1 MPMKKNNK
9 TFEKLFYNN
18 KFVVAFS
25 LFLAIVF
32 WATVKINYSDN
43 MNKTI
48 SDVKISLDSS
58 FATENDFVAFVDSD
72 KLMVDVEVSGKSYV
86 INSKSFSKDNI
97 TVEASSGYIDSAGYK
112 VINLSAKSSE
122 PDVSVVAINPSTIT
136 VFYDRKTTQTFN
148 VEAKLN
154 NKLDTLV
161 EDGYSVGQPVAS
173 LSTVDV
179 SGPASVVE
187 KIKKVYFEATLD
199 ENNLPLEATRE
210 VTAQV
215 SFDLEN
221 SKGSQFLVCDSLSQE
236 ANTATITI
244 PVSKVKTVP
253 TTVKFINEPKIF
265 ESNPPRVSIYPSEV
279 EISYNP
285 LDETDYDSFN
295 VGTIDFKE
303 LTNGLNTFQFKPDDK
318 SVVNVVDPSITE
330 FTVRVNLHS
339 QSKTTIDATGAKTV
353 FLNQADGYNYSVNL
367 DTSGLDEV
375 RIIGPKSQI
384 DEITP
389 DMLQIEINVSSLD
402 LEKTGSQQVEIS
414 NISIQSDF
422 GEGCWI
428 SGRYYAFVKVSKK
441 Q

>member
-1 MPMKKNNK
+1 MPMKNK
-9 TFEKLFYNN
+9 KTLEKLFYNN
-18 KFVVAFS
+18 KFVLAFS
-25 LFLAIVF
+25 VFLAIVF
-32 WATVKINYSDN
+32 WAAVKINYSDN
-43 MNKTI
+43 TTRTI
-48 SDVKISLDSS
+48 SDVKISLDTT
-58 FATENDFVAFVDSD
+58 FTKDNDFVAFVDSD
-72 KLMVDVEVSGKSYV
+72 KLTVDVEVSGKSYV

-112 VINLSAKSSE
+112 VITLSAKSSE
-122 PDVSVVAINPSTIT
+122 SDVSVVGVYPSTIT
-136 VFYDRKTTQTFN
+136 VFYDRKTTEKFN

-161 EDGYSVGQPVAS
+161 SDGYSVGQPVPS

-199 ENNLPLEATRE
+199 ENNLPLKETRE

-221 SKGSQFLVCDSLSQE
+221 EKGSQFLVCDSLALE

-244 PVSKVKTVP
+244 PVSRVKTVP
-253 TTVKFINEPKIF
+253 TTVKFINEPQAF
-265 ESNPPRVSIYPSEV
+265 EDNPPKVSIYPSQI

-285 LDETDYDSFN
+285 LDDTDYESFN

-303 LTNGLNTFQFKPDDK
+303 LENGLNTFEFTPDEK
-318 SVVNVVDPSITE
+318 SVVSIVDSSIKT
-330 FTVRVNLHS
+330 FTVRVNLYS
-339 QSKTTIDATGAKTV
+339 QSKTTVNATGAKTV
-353 FLNQADGYNYSVNL
+353 LLNQADGYEYAVNL
-367 DTSGLDEV
+367 DATGLDSV
-375 RIIGPKSQI
+375 KIIGPKAQI
-384 DEITP
+384 DKITP

-402 LEKTGSQQVEIS
+402 AAISSVQSVQIS
-414 NISIQSDF
+414 NISIQSDY
-422 GEGCWI
+422 GKSCWV
-428 SGRYYAFVKVSKK
+428 SGKYKAYVTVSKK

>member
-1 MPMKKNNK
+1 MKKNKK
-9 TFEKLFYNN
+9 TFDKLFYNN
-18 KFVVAFS
+18 KFVLAFS
-25 LFLAIVF
+25 VFLAVVF
-32 WATVKINYSDN
+32 WAAVKINYSDN
-43 MNKTI
+43 TTRMI
-48 SDVKISLDSS
+48 SDVKITLDTS
-58 FATENDFVAFVDSD
+58 FAKENDFVAFVDSD
-72 KLMVDVEVSGKSYV
+72 KLTVDVEVSGKSYA

-122 PDVSVVAINPSTIT
+122 SDVTVVGIYPSTIT

-179 SGPASVVE
+179 SGPATVVE

-221 SKGSQFLVCDSLSQE
+221 ERGSQFLVCDSLSQE

-253 TTVKFINEPKIF
+253 TTVKFINEPKAF
-265 ESNPPRVSIYPSEV
+265 EENPPRVSIYPSEI

-285 LDETDYDSFN
+285 LDDTDYESFN

-303 LTNGLNTFQFKPDDK
+303 LTSGLNTFEFKPDDK
-318 SVVNVVDPSITE
+318 SVVNIVDPSITK
-330 FTVRVNLHS
+330 FTVRVNLYS
-339 QSKTTIDATGAKTV
+339 QSQTTVDATGAKTV

-367 DTSGLDEV
+367 DTGELDSV
-375 RIIGPKSQI
+375 KIIGPKAQI
-384 DEITP
+384 DKITP
-389 DMLQIEINVSSLD
+389 DMLQIEINVSSID
-402 LEKTGSQQVEIS
+402 PEKTSSQTVEIS
-414 NISIQSDF
+414 NISIQSDY
-422 GEGCWI
+422 GNSCWV
-428 SGRYYAFVKVSKK
+428 SGKYKAFVKVSKK